1 MTDKTPFP
9 YVDLV
14 MLGQVVTSIVS
25 LSTLIDVFSGLGHK
39 ASEEAFKK
47 NIKRIN
53 QARETLDKLEAWL
66 NDESE
71 QS

>member
-1 MTDKTPFP
+1 MTDKTQFP
-9 YVDLV
+9 YVELV

-25 LSTLIDVFSGLGHK
+25 LSTHIDVFSALGRN
-39 ASEEAFKK
+39 ASSENFEK
-47 NIKRIN
+47 NIERIN
-53 QARETLDKLEAWL
+53 EARETLDKLEAWL